1 MANPKINPATPG
13 KSSEFL
19 ASPHDMSVA
28 PSLGGH
34 VGMSRSSGGNFS
46 RNPSMSQ
53 GGSSPSGDS
62 YVKKYGP
69 SKKGAVPELDKK
81 YEGDQGRSAQM
92 LRDEEDP
99 KDPRD
104 DGWL

>member
-1 MANPKINPATPG
+1 MQKINPATPG

-19 ASPHDMSVA
+19 ASPHDMSVS

-34 VGMSRSSGGNFS
+34 VGMSRSSGGSFS
-46 RNPSMSQ
+46 KNPSMSQ
-53 GGSSPSGDS
+53 GGPQPDADR

-69 SKKGAVPELDKK
+69 GKSGAVPKLGEE
-81 YEGDQGRSAQM
+81 YEGSTGRSAQL

-104 DGWL
+104 DGWV